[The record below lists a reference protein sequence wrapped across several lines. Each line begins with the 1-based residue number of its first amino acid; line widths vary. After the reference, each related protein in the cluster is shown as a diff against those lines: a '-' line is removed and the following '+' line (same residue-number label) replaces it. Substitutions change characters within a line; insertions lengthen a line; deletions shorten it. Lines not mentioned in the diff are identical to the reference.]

1 MSGLLTTASVLMCP
15 HGGTVNAVSS
25 NTRVNAAGAPAV
37 RASDTFLIAGC
48 AFSTPAGPH
57 PCVQVQWVSQD
68 LRSQV
73 ISDFTLSESSVG
85 LCVAAD
91 QAPQGTVIISMTQPK
106 VSGQ

>member
-37 RASDTFLIAGC
+37 RTSDTFLIAGC

-73 ISDFTLSESSVG
+73 MGDFTLSESSVG

-91 QAPQGTVIISMTQPK
+91 QAPQVTVIISMTQPK